1 MKISKG
7 TIIRTIL
14 LAVALI
20 NELLTATGKAPI
32 NLGSETVEEIV
43 SFAFLFGSSVAAWW
57 KNNSFSQNAICTDR
71 ILKTL
76 NGANEDD

>member
-14 LAVALI
+14 LAIALI
-20 NELLTATGKAPI
+20 NELLSAMGKAPI
-32 NLGSETVEEIV
+32 NLGNETVEELV
-43 SFAFLFGSSVAAWW
+43 SFVFLFGSSVTAWW

-76 NGANEDD
+76 NGVSEDD